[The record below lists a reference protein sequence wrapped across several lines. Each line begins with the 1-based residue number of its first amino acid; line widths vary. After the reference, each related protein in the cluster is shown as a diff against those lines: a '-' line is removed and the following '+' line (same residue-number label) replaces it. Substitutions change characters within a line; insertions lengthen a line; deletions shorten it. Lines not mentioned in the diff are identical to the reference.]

1 MLWKMLTVGGINVEQ
16 ELNGEERCSTL
27 AHQCQYQYY
36 FVCKWSNTHCP
47 VEKAAGCIFRKPWIG
62 NLIKTIVV
70 YFTVINGGGI
80 RQLRI
85 RWSQ

>member
-1 MLWKMLTVGGINVEQ
+1 MLTVGGINVEH

-27 AHQCQYQYY
+27 AHQCQYQY

-62 NLIKTIVV
+62 NLVAIMNKSICL
-70 YFTVINGGGI
+70 NGSI
-80 RQLRI
+80 HNSTKLLRI
-85 RWSQ
+85 AENSC